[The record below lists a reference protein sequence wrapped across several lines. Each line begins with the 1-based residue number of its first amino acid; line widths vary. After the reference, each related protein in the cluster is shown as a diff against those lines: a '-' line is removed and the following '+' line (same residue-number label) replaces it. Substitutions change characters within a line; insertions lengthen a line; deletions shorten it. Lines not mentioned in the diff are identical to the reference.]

1 MGFTTDQILTLAQA
15 GFTAQQIA
23 ALNSTGFPQNPQ
35 PTQQMPQATAPAPMQ
50 PTQQMPIVVQP
61 QVTAPTAPV
70 VQPTAPA
77 QATVPA
83 APTIQQPTQT
93 ATQPQATVDDVLKA
107 VTGLTS
113 TFQQTM
119 LQTAVQPQP
128 KTAEDILAEIIN
140 PPTKTIGGK

>member
-23 ALNSTGFPQNPQ
+23 ALNSTSFPQNPQ

-50 PTQQMPIVVQP
+50 PTQQMHIVAQ
-61 QVTAPTAPV
+61 PTAPAP

-77 QATVPA
+77 
-83 APTIQQPTQT
+83 APE
-93 ATQPQATVDDVLKA
+93 PQATVDDVLKA

-128 KTAEDILAEIIN
+128 KTAEDILADIIN
-140 PPTKTIGGK
+140 PPTKQTITGGKQ